1 MAQNEEKKSRRSY
14 RTLVKE
20 TEKSESPIKGNEAA
34 GTITRV
40 ATGIGALP
48 IATRA
53 ATKLA
58 SKGLNKVPGLGTG
71 LAATIGGAGELLA
84 QVIEQGG
91 EGKIIKPNIPRV
103 LVEAGLSAVPIPVG
117 SKGKAA
123 AKGGAI
129 AAGGVIG
136 RKATDEDP
144 NTSSLR
150 PSDYNWWDLAQV
162 GFGAGAGAAFNK
174 AAPKAAPPVNPKRLT
189 IEDVLKTKRWTAQ
202 DIEREAA
209 RAEALGDPNI
219 ALGLR
224 IASAKTNTGN
234 TNTFN
239 AAAAAQKRDLDQTVR
254 NENAR
259 EKFQQK
265 GWEQEAK
272 NLNLAEKRRAA
283 DWQQEARNA
292 NTTEKFQQ
300 TIVKAREA
308 ADAEDAVRTSK
319 QANAE
324 AVEQRLA
331 ELQAGGASAQT
342 VVSKTST
349 METPEGSVK
358 ATTVIGKKGR
368 GGGKKGAPKDGTSKG
383 PAGPTAKEGVYQVY
397 DSTTGR
403 IVGEFP
409 DDKTA
414 LSLIEAAGPGN
425 PYRVVEPTEVL
436 AAKKAAAPVTKVP
449 PAAAQGVK
457 VDEPVA
463 PKEPEVPFNP
473 PKMVEGKTAKVTET
487 DDALKTLEEI
497 QELTGGAGAASVA
510 GRGTMPAEP
519 PAAPIS
525 KLPGPLGLRVAE
537 ASKAPEGQQFARFFR
552 SPEKAKVAQ
561 EFASKMSPELQDLFT
576 PILAQY
582 DAAGKKTVNARSLG
596 EMLSQMRDSLGLPK
610 QARTLKA
617 QPGSPKA
624 AGKVVPPVA
633 ATPSAPKAVASG
645 QPSQT
650 SSGADLPD
658 TAPAAPQRP
667 SLARMPIPSTEGAVG
682 SLDDAGLALLQ
693 SDLEGQLAK
702 LPATASDSAQ
712 PLQQRLNEVLQ
723 EITRRTGQYSSE
735 GNELAKELAKRTEG
749 GTTLGFGLGGAQDI
763 MDAIG
768 RNPELFGG
776 MAGAG
781 AGAMINEDDP
791 LSGAVIG
798 GTAGA
803 LGPQAIK
810 SMAGGAHLT
819 GGLKPSDKMVNW
831 QRAALLSHPHNLGI
845 NILAPTGGGIM
856 GSLEKIATG
865 LGEKA
870 GLNPVTEAMQ
880 HGTSGLMATLNLSR
894 FLPKNLARD
903 LRTASQ
909 RIEHAE
915 GRADMITGG
924 GSEDVL
930 DKIMSFPARLM
941 TMGDEGVRGGLQNA
955 GWSEDAARAVTVTSE
970 PRYDFGKA
978 LVNLSRSGGAVSRM
992 LLPFSKTAAN
1002 VIEGSFERTPI
1013 LGLLAQKAATD
1024 PELKATVAE
1033 IAARQGMGG
1042 LVSFIAYQA
1051 GQEVDPETAGRYK
1064 LPLIIANMSGQ
1075 YGALAAAAFAAGQ
1088 ASYTGKEPLQQ
1099 GGTAVS
1105 SFLNDLPLPTTETPQ
1120 DLWKALES
1128 YKANGSA
1135 DPNAVYPPQK
1145 YIPEPMLPRFLN
1157 DNVVGVV
1164 DEAVTGSARG
1174 QRSYRRLTQ

>member
-14 RTLVKE
+14 RALVQE
-20 TEKSESPIKGNEAA
+20 PEKNDSPVKAHEAA

-40 ATGIGALP
+40 GTGIAALP
-48 IATRA
+48 VATRA
-53 ATKLA
+53 ASKLA
-58 SKGLNKVPGLGTG
+58 SKGFNKVPGLGTG
-71 LAATIGGAGELLA
+71 IAATIGGAGELLA
-84 QVIEQGG
+84 QAIEQGG

-103 LVEAGLSAVPIPVG
+103 LLEAGLSAMPVPVG
-117 SKGKAA
+117 SKTKAA

-129 AAGGVIG
+129 AAGGVFG

-144 NTSSLR
+144 NTSAMN

-162 GFGAGAGAAFNK
+162 GFGAGAGATFNK
-174 AAPKAAPPVNPKRLT
+174 AAPKAAPPTNPKRLT
-189 IEDVLKTKRWTAQ
+189 IEDILKTKRWTAQ

-224 IASAKTNTGN
+224 IAAAKTNTGN
-234 TNTFN
+234 TNIYN
-239 AAAAAQKRDLDQTVR
+239 AASSAAKKDLEQTVR

-259 EKFQQK
+259 ERFQQK

-272 NLNLAEKRRAA
+272 NLTLAERKRAA

-308 ADAEDAVRTSK
+308 ADVEDAARAK
-319 QANAE
+319 KAAE
-324 AVEQRLA
+324 ATAVEEQ
-331 ELQAGGASAQT
+331 LQKLGPNAPQQT
-342 VVSKTST
+342 TVTITSST
-349 METPEGSVK
+349 DTADGTAK

-368 GGGKKGAPKDGTSKG
+368 GGGKKKAAPD
-383 PAGPTAKEGVYQVY
+383 GPTQPQTIASRQAAPSTPAAKEGAYQVY
-397 DSTTGR
+397 DSATGR
-403 IVGEFP
+403 VVGEFP

-414 LSLIEAAGPGN
+414 LALIEAAGPGN

-463 PKEPEVPFNP
+463 PKTPEAPFNP
-473 PKMVEGKTAKVTET
+473 PKMVEPVAPK
-487 DDALKTLEEI
+487 
-497 QELTGGAGAASVA
+497 AS
-510 GRGTMPAEP
+510 AEP
-519 PAAPIS
+519 EVTSVEPIKKTPEEWAAADATP
-525 KLPGPLGLRVAE
+525 KAPTLPGPLGLRVAE

-561 EFASKMSPELQDLFT
+561 EYASKMSPELQDLFT

-633 ATPSAPKAVASG
+633 ATPSAPKA
-645 QPSQT
+645 
-650 SSGADLPD
+650 DLPD
-658 TAPAAPQRP
+658 AAPTAPQRP

-702 LPATASDSAQ
+702 LPTTATDSAQ

-723 EITRRTGQYSSE
+723 EITRRAGKYSAE
-735 GNELAKELAKRTEG
+735 GNDLAKELAKRTEG

-763 MDAIG
+763 MGAIS

-791 LSGAVIG
+791 LSGAIIG

-819 GGLKPSDKMVNW
+819 GGLNIPDKLVNW
-831 QRAALLSHPHNLGI
+831 QRAALLSHPGNLAI
-845 NILAPTGGGIM
+845 NTLAPTGGGIM
-856 GSLEKIATG
+856 GSLEKVATG
-865 LGEKA
+865 LGERAELSPVTDSMEQGLSGLGKV
-870 GLNPVTEAMQ
+870 LNP
-880 HGTSGLMATLNLSR
+880 SR
-894 FLPKNLARD
+894 FLPHNFAKD
-903 LRTASQ
+903 LKTASQ

-915 GRADMITGG
+915 SRADMISGG
-924 GSEDVL
+924 GSEDAL
-930 DKIMSFPARLM
+930 DKIMSYPARVM
-941 TMGDEGVRGGLQNA
+941 TAGDEGVRSKLQDA
-955 GWSEDAARAVTVTSE
+955 GWAEEAARAATVTNE
-970 PRYDFGKA
+970 PRYAVGKA
-978 LVNLSRSGGAVSRM
+978 LVNIARSGGPISRM
-992 LLPFSKTAAN
+992 LLPFSRTAAN

-1013 LGLLAQKAATD
+1013 LGLLAQKSSTD

-1042 LVSFIAYQA
+1042 LVSFAAYQI
-1051 GQEVDPETAGRYK
+1051 GQEVDPETAGRWK

-1088 ASYTGKEPLQQ
+1088 ASYTGKEPMQQ
-1099 GGTAVS
+1099 GGVGLS
-1105 SFLNDLPLPTTETPQ
+1105 SFLRDLPLPTTETPQ
-1120 DLWKALES
+1120 DIWKALEN
-1128 YKANGSA
+1128 YKAEGAA
-1135 DPNAVYPPQK
+1135 DPNASYPPQR
-1145 YIPEPMLPRFLN
+1145 YLPDPMLPRFLR
-1157 DNVVGVV
+1157 DDVIDTV
-1164 DEAVTGSARG
+1164 DEAVTGTGAN
-1174 QRSYRRLTQ
+1174 RSYRRLVGNQ